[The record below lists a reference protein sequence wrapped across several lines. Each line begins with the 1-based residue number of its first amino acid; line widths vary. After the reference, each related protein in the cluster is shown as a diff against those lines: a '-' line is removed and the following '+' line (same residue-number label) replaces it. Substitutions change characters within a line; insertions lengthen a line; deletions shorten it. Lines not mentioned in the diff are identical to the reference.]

1 MQIYLDTANVEEIR
15 KGVALGCVSGVTT
28 NPSIIAREAKSFAEC
43 IADIAAIDPNL
54 TILVEAVSAT
64 RDELVAE
71 ARDLVKAAKT
81 IVTKLPTNAEGL
93 AACKVLSSEGIR
105 VTMTLI
111 FSLNQAVLA
120 ANAGAEY
127 VAPFVGRLDD
137 INSDGLGLVSSIKET
152 FGIQGVKTKTI
163 AASIRTPQS
172 VAELF
177 AAGCDIVTMPGSV
190 LQSMVKHPLTD
201 AGLAKFAEDWKKVP
215 QGGIGCH

>member
-1 MQIYLDTANVEEIR
+1 MKIYLDTANVEEIR

-28 NPSIIAREAKSFAEC
+28 NPTIIARENKSFAEC
-43 IADIAAIDPNL
+43 IADIAAIDPSL
-54 TILVEAVSAT
+54 IILVEAVSET
-64 RDELVAE
+64 RDDLVAE
-71 ARDLVKAAKT
+71 ARKLVKAAKT
-81 IVTKLPTNAEGL
+81 IVIKLPTNAEGL

-120 ANAGAEY
+120 ANAGAEF

-137 INSDGLGLVSSIKET
+137 INSDGLGLVSLIKET

-190 LQSMVKHPLTD
+190 LQSMLKHPLTD

-215 QGGIGCH
+215 QGG